1 MSDIIVSKEE
11 WESLKKDK
19 ERLDFLEECHTKL
32 NERYG
37 TDYGWEIIINHN
49 VVRMMMEN
57 KLRDFD
63 LNDAAGG
70 NAKIKTCR
78 LAIDKKMDEIMRQ
91 RETYQR
97 QLLEEQKREEYLKKM
112 SNILIETDNTD
123 MLDGLMKYK

>member
-1 MSDIIVSKEE
+1 MTDITVSKEE

-32 NERYG
+32 NEQSG

-49 VVRMMMEN
+49 VVRMMMEKN
-57 KLRDFD
+57 LHKFD

-78 LAIDKKMDEIMRQ
+78 LAIDKKM
-91 RETYQR
+91 
-97 QLLEEQKREEYLKKM
+97 EEFEKIGRA
-112 SNILIETDNTD
+112 
-123 MLDGLMKYK
+123 

>member
-1 MSDIIVSKEE
+1 MTNIIVSKEE

-32 NERYG
+32 NEKCG

-49 VVRMMMEN
+49 VVRMMMERN
-57 KLRDFD
+57 LREFD

-78 LAIDKKMDEIMRQ
+78 LAIDKKMEEFARQ
-91 RETYQR
+91 REAYQR
-97 QLLEEQKREEYLKKM
+97 QLLEKQKREEYLKKL
-112 SNILIETDNTD
+112 SNILIETNNTD
-123 MLDGLMKYK
+123 MLNDLVKYK